1 MPFKKIVI
9 LFLTF
14 LICSCSPTRND
25 FYLGETGVHGWMEVT
40 FVEYHI
46 TPINTDEFY
55 LDYTLHLNMENN
67 FPYKLKI
74 SETYVHGYWDP
85 ATNYN
90 EAYEPQKMYTCN
102 INKNIEK
109 NGYDIF
115 AKENIA
121 GDYSYTF
128 FVKLPNTI
136 YKEQGKIKE
145 EANFIDIYFAGFCF
159 RTCTREYIESLKS
172 NF

>member
-1 MPFKKIVI
+1 MLFKKIVI

-25 FYLGETGVHGWMEVT
+25 FYLGETGVQGWMEVT

-109 NGYDIF
+109 WVENNSNAKIIDCYDIN
-115 AKENIA
+115 E
-121 GDYSYTF
+121 
-128 FVKLPNTI
+128 
-136 YKEQGKIKE
+136 
-145 EANFIDIYFAGFCF
+145 
-159 RTCTREYIESLKS
+159 IESNLTSVMGSYNNILNTSGETKIE
-172 NF
+172 NL

>member
-1 MPFKKIVI
+1 MSFKKIVI

-14 LICSCSPTRND
+14 LICSCSPIGRND
-25 FYLGETGVHGWMEVT
+25 FYLSKTGVQGWMEVT

-46 TPINTDEFY
+46 TPINNDEFY
-55 LDYTLHLNMENN
+55 LDYTFHLNMKNTYPYQLKITETGVSGWVTNN
-67 FPYKLKI
+67 FDDGNITKYRC
-74 SETYVHGYWDP
+74 D
-85 ATNYN
+85 
-90 EAYEPQKMYTCN
+90 

-145 EANFIDIYFAGFCF
+145 EANYIDIGFVGFCF

>member
-1 MPFKKIVI
+1 
-9 LFLTF
+9 
-14 LICSCSPTRND
+14 
-25 FYLGETGVHGWMEVT
+25 
-40 FVEYHI
+40 
-46 TPINTDEFY
+46 
-55 LDYTLHLNMENN
+55 
-67 FPYKLKI
+67 
-74 SETYVHGYWDP
+74 
-85 ATNYN
+85 
-90 EAYEPQKMYTCN
+90 MYTCN

-145 EANFIDIYFAGFCF
+145 EANFIDIGFVGFCF

>member
-14 LICSCSPTRND
+14 LICSCSPIGRND

-46 TPINTDEFY
+46 TPINNDEFY
-55 LDYTLHLNMENN
+55 LDYTFHLNMKNTY
-67 FPYKLKI
+67 PYQLKT
-74 SETYVHGYWDP
+74 SETGVSGWV
-85 ATNYN
+85 TNDFDDGNINKYR
-90 EAYEPQKMYTCN
+90 CD

-145 EANFIDIYFAGFCF
+145 EANYIDIGFVGFCF
-159 RTCTREYIESLKS
+159 RTCTREYIESL
-172 NF
+172 

>member
-1 MPFKKIVI
+1 MSFKKIVI

-14 LICSCSPTRND
+14 LICSCSPIGRND
-25 FYLGETGVHGWMEVT
+25 FYLGETGVQGWMEVT
-40 FVEYHI
+40 FVEFHI
-46 TPINTDEFY
+46 TPINNDEFY
-55 LDYTLHLNMENN
+55 LDYTLHLNMKNDH
-67 FPYKLKI
+67 PYQLKTT
-74 SETYVHGYWDP
+74 ETGVSGWVSNDFDDGNINKYRCD
-85 ATNYN
+85 
-90 EAYEPQKMYTCN
+90 

-145 EANFIDIYFAGFCF
+145 EANYIDIGFVGFCF